1 MSGVFGT
8 FVYIAGDLTT
18 YRPADIL
25 QLSGVGPADLLQSN
39 GIQVVQD
46 LPGVGAH
53 LQDHLS
59 SSVTISS
66 LADVT
71 GDLLY
76 TDSSFNASHWDLWTS
91 GQGNSSVYSAPNNA
105 IAYLNITTLM
115 GEAGATAFI
124 ASSRDQLD
132 AYVQQE
138 GLSGTVEA
146 GYRTLFAAEVREF
159 LEGGEGAAEFLM
171 TNTGYG
177 RGASGKTTT
186 LQFATQRPFSRG
198 ALRITSA
205 DPFTMPS
212 INPGYLTHPA
222 DIAIVR
228 EAMKYIRN
236 VAATAP
242 LSALLGAEIAPG
254 AAEVSTDEQI
264 EAFARERLSTE
275 YHPAGSCSMLP
286 LQLGGCVDAQA
297 RVHGIR
303 NLRVID
309 SSIIPVSM
317 AAHLMS
323 PTYALAERAVDL
335 ILGKTTAAGTSS
347 TDSASPSAG
356 SDSSNSPL
364 DGENSDTGASLRV
377 KSSSTC
383 AMIAASAAFLAVLQ
397 V

>member
-1 MSGVFGT
+1 
-8 FVYIAGDLTT
+8 
-18 YRPADIL
+18 
-25 QLSGVGPADLLQSN
+25 
-39 GIQVVQD
+39 
-46 LPGVGAH
+46 
-53 LQDHLS
+53 
-59 SSVTISS
+59 
-66 LADVT
+66 
-71 GDLLY
+71 
-76 TDSSFNASHWDLWTS
+76 
-91 GQGNSSVYSAPNNA
+91 
-105 IAYLNITTLM
+105 
-115 GEAGATAFI
+115 
-124 ASSRDQLD
+124 
-132 AYVQQE
+132 
-138 GLSGTVEA
+138 
-146 GYRTLFAAEVREF
+146 
-159 LEGGEGAAEFLM
+159 
-171 TNTGYG
+171 
-177 RGASGKTTT
+177 
-186 LQFATQRPFSRG
+186 
-198 ALRITSA
+198 
-205 DPFTMPS
+205 
-212 INPGYLTHPA
+212 
-222 DIAIVR
+222 
-228 EAMKYIRN
+228 MKYIRN